1 MKSAGKLFWRMFSHL
16 GLAARSQST
25 HTQKPPWDSPR
36 LITSE
41 SEGPFALGWGGYSH
55 CNRELGGGL
64 RGTPQKEEEGC
75 RETQWAREAM
85 ATIPLWGLSQI
96 WSCPGPGAGQAGRR
110 PVSGLGLCVFVL
122 KVPRR
127 RDHWP
132 FLAWA
137 LRASGNSSRTIISG
151 GMCYS
156 SIFSESQAGSHKIRI
171 VCLWPP

>member
-1 MKSAGKLFWRMFSHL
+1 MFSHL
-16 GLAARSQST
+16 GLAAKWQST
-25 HTQKPPWDSPR
+25 YTQKPPRDSPQ

-41 SEGPFALGWGGYSH
+41 SEGPFALEGGGYSH

-64 RGTPQKEEEGC
+64 RGTPQKGKEGC
-75 RETQWAREAM
+75 RETQWAREAV
-85 ATIPLWGLSQI
+85 ATVSLWGLSQI
-96 WSCPGPGAGQAGRR
+96 WSCPGLGAGQVGRWPAR
-110 PVSGLGLCVFVL
+110 GLGLCVFVL

-137 LRASGNSSRTIISG
+137 RRASGNSSRTIISG

-156 SIFSESQAGSHKIRI
+156 PIFSESQTGSH
-171 VCLWPP
+171 